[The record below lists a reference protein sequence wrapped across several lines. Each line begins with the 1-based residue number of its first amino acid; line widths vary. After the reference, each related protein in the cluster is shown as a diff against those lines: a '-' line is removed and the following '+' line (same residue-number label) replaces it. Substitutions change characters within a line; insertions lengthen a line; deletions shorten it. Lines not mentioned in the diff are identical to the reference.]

1 MNKRRRLEKIID
13 TYGLTDD
20 DIEELWRVW
29 QQDSSD
35 IEEHIGRQTARPPN
49 KFLQNEVF
57 YP

>member
-29 QQDSSD
+29 QQDSND
-35 IEEHIGRQTARPPN
+35 IEEHVGRPTARPPN
-49 KFLQNEVF
+49 KFF
-57 YP
+57 AK